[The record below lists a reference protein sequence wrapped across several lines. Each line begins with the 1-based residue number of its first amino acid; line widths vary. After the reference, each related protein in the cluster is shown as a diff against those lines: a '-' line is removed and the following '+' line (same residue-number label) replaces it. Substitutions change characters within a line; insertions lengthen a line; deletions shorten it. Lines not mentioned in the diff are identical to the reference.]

1 MPDPDALIHALL
13 LDGKGGARS
22 LGWPEIDAW
31 TPDDGPLW
39 LHLDRMIPQT
49 RAWLNATGKLPKLVV
64 DAILAEDTRP
74 RCQPVE
80 RGAIV
85 NLRGVNL
92 NPGAEPD
99 EMISLRMWIDPDRL
113 ISVRSSRLMAVN
125 DVRQTLI
132 DKQGPSDIPGLFVAV
147 ATGLADRVEPVLDN
161 LENIID
167 DLEES
172 SLAGQDRRESSSR
185 LNDTRRDAINL
196 HRHLR
201 PQRDAL
207 AALADAYFAGLNAA
221 HRAQVRET
229 ADRVTRSVEDL
240 DSFRERCAVLH
251 EEALARQSDRINR
264 TTYLL
269 TLVATIFL
277 PLGFVTGLLGINV
290 GGIPLA
296 DSAWGFAII
305 CVTLAALAVGEYL
318 LFRLFKLL

>member
-13 LDGKGGARS
+13 LDGKGGARD
-22 LGWPEIDAW
+22 LDWPAIDAW
-31 TPDDGPLW
+31 SPDDGHLW

-49 RAWLNATGKLPKLVV
+49 RAWLHATGRLSPIVV

-74 RCQPVE
+74 RTQPVDD
-80 RGAIV
+80 GAVV

-99 EMISLRMWIDPDRL
+99 EMISLRMWVDASRL
-113 ISVRSSRLMAVN
+113 ISVRAFRLMAVYDIRQSLLDGKGPT
-125 DVRQTLI
+125 DVAEL
-132 DKQGPSDIPGLFVAV
+132 LVALTV
-147 ATGLADRVEPVLDN
+147 GLADRVEPVIDN
-161 LENIID
+161 LEAIID
-167 DLEES
+167 DLEDATIDLRNS
-172 SLAGQDRRESSSR
+172 HQTSKR
-185 LNDTRRDAINL
+185 LNETRRDAINL

-207 AALADAYFAGLNAA
+207 TSLGDAYFAGLDDAD
-221 HRAQVRET
+221 RQLMTET
-229 ADRVTRSVEDL
+229 ADRVTRFVEDL

-251 EEALARQSDRINR
+251 EEALSRQSEKINR
-264 TTYLL
+264 TTYVL

-296 DSAWGFAII
+296 DSGWGFLII
-305 CVTLAALAVGEYL
+305 CAGLTIIAVFEYF
-318 LFRLFKLL
+318 LFRLFHLL